1 MFPSRR
7 FGIFPDR
14 KLNENSEARSM
25 LTPLSTSIPD
35 PRLDG
40 SDFQWG
46 FEESFQ
52 ASVFEYFTTK
62 EVRRPCYL

>member
-1 MFPSRR
+1 MFPFRR

-25 LTPLSTSIPD
+25 LTPVPTSVAD

-52 ASVFEYFTTK
+52 AASFEYFTTK
-62 EVRRPCYL
+62 EVN